1 MSLLRNLG
9 AIGILCVI
17 IMAAPFSISSQEE
30 SNDIDALF
38 EDEIIVQQDSDT
50 LGQEESQDS
59 FIGQTNPLQSFLKT
73 ETVKIGGNISGTVS
87 ASWKWNDP
95 WTVGFDL
102 ANPDSHKLAPALN
115 SLLYFDARPEEDFR
129 VHGSFKTAWPF
140 AQTEN
145 LLNSAELDTA
155 GTIITTSTWVRVP
168 DVRIFELFSDFQLGD
183 NAYLRFGKATV
194 KWGVGYFFSP
204 ADIINLEPIDILDPT
219 AQREGPLQFR
229 VFIPY
234 GPSQNTLSFYTIF
247 DTDNPD
253 FENTALAAK
262 AEFLLGN
269 YELGLSGYYRY
280 DTSERGALTLTG
292 PLGNFDIFVEG
303 VVARG
308 SPKTFYSFSTSP
320 PLFTK
325 STASDH
331 RKEFYPSATAGF
343 LYSDQN
349 SNFAAIAQYYYN
361 GEGYCDADR
370 SNNVSALTTLIEGPP
385 PGYTKDAILA
395 LGKLAAFF
403 SGQHYGAASISFSE
417 IGGSDLSISALG
429 IMNFSDISGFAQPTV
444 SWEIADYLKLSIFST
459 FIFGADSTEYGF
471 LGRGRPVTIGI
482 KLSAGT
488 GNF

>member
-1 MSLLRNLG
+1 MSSLQRLE
-9 AIGILCVI
+9 AIGILCLI
-17 IMAAPFSISSQEE
+17 IMAAPFSISSQED

-38 EDEIIVQQDSDT
+38 EDEIVVQQDRETSS
-50 LGQEESQDS
+50 QKESQDS
-59 FIGQTNPLQSFLKT
+59 LNRQTNPLQSFLKT
-73 ETVKIGGNISGTVS
+73 ETVKIGGSISGTVQS
-87 ASWKWNDP
+87 SWQWNDP
-95 WTVGFDL
+95 WTAGFDL
-102 ANPDSHKLAPALN
+102 VDPDSQKLKPDLN
-115 SLLYFDARPEEDFR
+115 SLVYFDARPQEDFR

-140 AQTEN
+140 SETKS
-145 LLNSAELDTA
+145 LLDSNNK
-155 GTIITTSTWVRVP
+155 TTSVSVP

-183 NAYLRFGKATV
+183 TAYLRFGKATV

>member
-140 AQTEN
+140 AETKS
-145 LLNSAELDTA
+145 LLDSNNK
-155 GTIITTSTWVRVP
+155 TTLVSVP

-204 ADIINLEPIDILDPT
+204 ADIINLESINILDPT
-219 AQREGPLQFR
+219 VQREGPLQFR
-229 VFIPY
+229 IFIPY
-234 GPSQNTLSFYTIF
+234 GPSQNTLSFYSIF
-247 DTDNPD
+247 DSNNPD
-253 FENTALAAK
+253 FDTTALAAK
-262 AEFLLGN
+262 AEFLLG
-269 YELGLSGYYRY
+269 
-280 DTSERGALTLTG
+280 
-292 PLGNFDIFVEG
+292 
-303 VVARG
+303 
-308 SPKTFYSFSTSP
+308 
-320 PLFTK
+320 
-325 STASDH
+325 
-331 RKEFYPSATAGF
+331 
-343 LYSDQN
+343 
-349 SNFAAIAQYYYN
+349 
-361 GEGYCDADR
+361 
-370 SNNVSALTTLIEGPP
+370 
-385 PGYTKDAILA
+385 
-395 LGKLAAFF
+395 
-403 SGQHYGAASISFSE
+403 
-417 IGGSDLSISALG
+417 
-429 IMNFSDISGFAQPTV
+429 
-444 SWEIADYLKLSIFST
+444 
-459 FIFGADSTEYGF
+459 
-471 LGRGRPVTIGI
+471 
-482 KLSAGT
+482 
-488 GNF
+488 

>member
-1 MSLLRNLG
+1 MSFLRNLG

-59 FIGQTNPLQSFLKT
+59 FIGQTNPLQNFLKT

-87 ASWKWNDP
+87 ASWTWNDP

-102 ANPDSHKLAPALN
+102 ANPDSHELAPALN

-140 AQTEN
+140 AETKS
-145 LLNSAELDTA
+145 LLDSNNK
-155 GTIITTSTWVRVP
+155 TTLVSVP

-204 ADIINLEPIDILDPT
+204 ADIINLESINILDPT
-219 AQREGPLQFR
+219 VQREGPLQFR
-229 VFIPY
+229 IFIPY
-234 GPSQNTLSFYTIF
+234 GPSQNTLSFYSIF
-247 DTDNPD
+247 DSNNPD
-253 FENTALAAK
+253 FDTTALAAK

-269 YELGLSGYYRY
+269 YELSLSSYYRY
-280 DTSERGALTLTG
+280 DTTERAALTLTG

-320 PLFTK
+320 PDYFSESK
-325 STASDH
+325 ASDH

-349 SNFAAIAQYYYN
+349 NNFTAIAQYYYN
-361 GEGYCDADR
+361 GEGYSDADR
-370 SNNVSALTTLIEGPP
+370 SKNIDALTALVEVPP
-385 PGYTKDAILA
+385 PGYTKDAIIA
-395 LGKLAAFF
+395 LGKLAASF

-417 IGGSDLSISALG
+417 IADSDFSFSVMG
-429 IMNFSDISGFAQPTV
+429 IMNFSDISGLAQPTL
-444 SWEIADYLKLSIFST
+444 SLEISDYLKLSIFST
-459 FIFGADSTEYGF
+459 FIFGADNTEYGI
-471 LGRGRPVTIGI
+471 LGQGRPVTIGT

>member
-1 MSLLRNLG
+1 MSSLQRLE
-9 AIGILCVI
+9 AIGILCLI
-17 IMAAPFSISSQEE
+17 IMAAPFSISSQEN

-38 EDEIIVQQDSDT
+38 EDEIVVQQDRETSS
-50 LGQEESQDS
+50 QKESQDS
-59 FIGQTNPLQSFLKT
+59 LNRQTNPLQSFLKT
-73 ETVKIGGNISGTVS
+73 ETVKIGGSISGTVQS
-87 ASWKWNDP
+87 SWQWNDP
-95 WTVGFDL
+95 WTAGFDL
-102 ANPDSHKLAPALN
+102 VDPDSQKLKPDLN
-115 SLLYFDARPEEDFR
+115 SLVYFDARPQEDFR

-140 AQTEN
+140 SETKS
-145 LLNSAELDTA
+145 LLDSNNK
-155 GTIITTSTWVRVP
+155 TTSVSVP

-183 NAYLRFGKATV
+183 TAYLRFGKATV

>member
-1 MSLLRNLG
+1 MSSLQRLE
-9 AIGILCVI
+9 AIGILCLI
-17 IMAAPFSISSQEE
+17 IMAAPFSISSQED

-38 EDEIIVQQDSDT
+38 EDEIVVQQDRETSS
-50 LGQEESQDS
+50 QKESQDS
-59 FIGQTNPLQSFLKT
+59 LNRQTNPLQSFLKT
-73 ETVKIGGNISGTVS
+73 ETVKIGGSISGTVQS
-87 ASWKWNDP
+87 SWQWNDP

-102 ANPDSHKLAPALN
+102 ANPDSQKLKPDLN
-115 SLLYFDARPEEDFR
+115 SLVYFDARPQEDFR

-140 AQTEN
+140 SETKS
-145 LLNSAELDTA
+145 LLDSNNK
-155 GTIITTSTWVRVP
+155 TTSVSVP
-168 DVRIFELFSDFQLGD
+168 DVRIFELFSDFQLGEA
-183 NAYLRFGKATV
+183 AYMRFGKATV

-247 DTDNPD
+247 DTDNPN

-280 DTSERGALTLTG
+280 DTSERAALTLTG
-292 PLGNFDIFVEG
+292 PIWNLDVFAEG
-303 VVARG
+303 VIARG
-308 SPKTFYSFSTSP
+308 SPKTFYDSF
-320 PLFTK
+320 K
-325 STASDH
+325 SSYPYYNEISSDDI
-331 RKEFYPSATAGF
+331 RNTLYPSATIGF
-343 LYSDQN
+343 LYNNPN
-349 SNFAAIAQYYYN
+349 SNFTAIAEYYFN
-361 GEGYCDADR
+361 GEGYSDADR
-370 SNNVSALTTLIEGPP
+370 AALFNSYESQQAGVKNLILYSIATGNLKSFPF
-385 PGYTKDAILA
+385 L
-395 LGKLAAFF
+395 

-417 IGGSDLSISALG
+417 IGGSDFSISALG